1 VPVGILLDADVPPA
15 VAATLIQRGDD
26 AIAASGDVALEDLA
40 DDDLLREATRQGRV
54 LVTFNVV
61 DFVEVA
67 HRFAHAQE
75 DHGGI
80 VLIHSRSFPRTA
92 IGAIVDALDRLM
104 KSRDNFQSALIF
116 LQSPTDAAD

>member
-1 VPVGILLDADVPPA
+1 MPVGILLDADLPPA
-15 VAATLIQRGDD
+15 VAAALVQRGYD
-26 AIAASGDVALEDLA
+26 AIAASGSPLEELS

-61 DFVEVA
+61 DVAEVA

-80 VLIHSRSFPRTA
+80 VLIHSRSLPRTA
-92 IGAIVDALDRLM
+92 IGAVADALDRLIRVRE
-104 KSRDNFQSALIF
+104 SFVNSILF
-116 LQSPTDAAD
+116 LQSAP